1 MADIAIKTRAKVF
14 NLEVANGDLAGDEGL
29 ETAVLISLFTDKR
42 IADDELPTGET
53 SKRGWWGDV
62 FPNVDQ
68 DQIGSRLWLLER
80 VKRTAETLR
89 KSEDYI
95 KEALNW
101 LIEDGVAASIE
112 VTSSYDEN
120 NQLVAALLIFRP
132 GGRQSRFQM
141 LWDKQELKAA

>member
-1 MADIAIKTRAKVF
+1 MADIAIKTRNKVF
-14 NLEVANGDLAGDEGL
+14 NLQVENGDLAKDEGL
-29 ETAVLISLFTDKR
+29 ETAVLISIFTDKR
-42 IADDELPTGET
+42 ISDDELPTGET

-120 NQLVAALLIFRP
+120 NQLVAALTVIKP

-141 LWDKQELKAA
+141 LWDKQELKAG

>member
-1 MADIAIKTRAKVF
+1 MNKVF
-14 NLEVANGDLAGDEGL
+14 VLQVENGDLAADEGL
-29 ETAVLISLFTDKR
+29 QTAVTISLFTDKR
-42 IADDELPTGET
+42 VSDDELPIEET
-53 SKRGWWGDV
+53 SKRGWWGDT

-68 DQIGSRLWLLER
+68 DKIGSKLWLLER

-89 KSEDYI
+89 KAEDYI

-112 VTSSYDEN
+112 VSAIYDEN
-120 NQLVAALLIFRP
+120 NQLVASINISKP
-132 GGRQSRFQM
+132 KGQSSRFKL

>member
-1 MADIAIKTRAKVF
+1 MADIAIKTSNKIF
-14 NLEVANGDLAGDEGL
+14 GLSLANGDLEGDDGL
-29 ETAVLISLFTDKR
+29 QTAVIISLFTDKR
-42 IADDELPTGET
+42 ISDDELPLEET
-53 SKRGWWGDV
+53 SKRGWWGDT
-62 FPNVDQ
+62 FPAVDQ
-68 DQIGSRLWLLER
+68 DKIGSRLWLLER

-101 LIEDGVAASIE
+101 LIEDGVSTSIE

-120 NQLVAALLIFRP
+120 NQLVAAITIAKP
-132 GGRQSRFQM
+132 KGRTSRFQL

>member
-1 MADIAIKTRAKVF
+1 MADIAIKTRDKVF
-14 NLEVANGDLAGDEGL
+14 NLEVANGDLSGDEGL

-42 IADDELPTGET
+42 ISDDELPTGET

-120 NQLVAALLIFRP
+120 NQLIAALLIFRP

>member
-1 MADIAIKTRAKVF
+1 MADIAIKTIGKVF
-14 NLEVANGDLAGDEGL
+14 TLQVANGDLSPDEGL
-29 ETAVLISLFTDKR
+29 ETAIVISLFTDKR
-42 IADDELPTGET
+42 VSDDELPIEET
-53 SKRGWWGDV
+53 SKRGWWGDA

-68 DQIGSRLWLLER
+68 DKIGSRLWLLER

-120 NQLVAALLIFRP
+120 NQLIAAIVVSKP
-132 GGRQSRFQM
+132 KGRTSRFQL
-141 LWDKQELKAA
+141 LWDKQQLKAA

>member
-1 MADIAIKTRAKVF
+1 MADIAIKTRNKVF
-14 NLEVANGDLAGDEGL
+14 GLQVQNGDLAGDEGL
-29 ETAVLISLFTDKR
+29 ETAVLISIFTDKR
-42 IADDELPTGET
+42 ISDDELPTGET

-120 NQLVAALLIFRP
+120 NQLVAALTVIKP

-141 LWDKQELKAA
+141 LWDKQELKAG

>member
-1 MADIAIKTRAKVF
+1 MADIAIKTQNKVF
-14 NLEVANGDLAGDEGL
+14 GLRVENGDLAKDEGL
-29 ETAVLISLFTDKR
+29 ETAVLISIFTDKR
-42 IADDELPTGET
+42 ISDDELPTGET

-120 NQLVAALLIFRP
+120 NQLVAALTVIKP

-141 LWDKQELKAA
+141 LWDKQELKAG

>member
-1 MADIAIKTRAKVF
+1 MADIAIKTIGKVF
-14 NLEVANGDLAGDEGL
+14 SLQVENGDLIGDDGL
-29 ETAVLISLFTDKR
+29 ETAIVISLFTDKR
-42 IADDELPTGET
+42 VSDDDLPIEET
-53 SKRGWWGDV
+53 SKRGWWGDT

-68 DQIGSRLWLLER
+68 DKIGSRLWLLER

-120 NQLVAALLIFRP
+120 NQLVAAIVVSKP
-132 GGRQSRFQM
+132 KGRTSRFQL
-141 LWDKQELKAA
+141 LWDKQKLKAA